1 MSLRVRLL
9 LVLGAVVVIALLAA
23 DAATYSSLRS
33 FLFDQ
38 VDSNLQAAH
47 IPIEQQLTQGQ
58 SQPGP
63 GGGGGPQF
71 HGCESCYVAVVAPGG
86 TDVLQ
91 QPYLPNGQRVSPSLP
106 SRITGLSDSSD
117 PGEPTKYFDISA
129 TTGGPPFRARA
140 SILRSGPLSGDAL
153 VIATPVSDLEHTL
166 NRLLLI
172 EGIVTGSAVVV
183 VGLGSWWLVR
193 LGLRPLSA
201 IERTAGAI
209 AAGELSERVPLANPK
224 TEVGRLSHALNV
236 MLERIQ
242 NAFATRDRTEAALR
256 QSEARMRRFVADASH
271 ELRTPLAAVSAYAE
285 LFERGARANP
295 EDLER
300 VMSGIRGE
308 SGRMAHLVEDLMLLA
323 RLDEGPQL
331 QFTSV
336 DLVALASEAV
346 HAADAVGP
354 DWPVTLQADE
364 PVEVRGDPARLR
376 QVLDNL
382 LSNVRSHTPSGT
394 RVVVRVGRDGDD
406 ALVEVSDNGP
416 GIPAADAARVF
427 ERFYRADPSRS
438 RASGGAGLGLSIVQ
452 AIVAAHGGRA
462 ELAGEEGGGTTI
474 RLWLP
479 LGGAAS

>member
-33 FLFDQ
+33 FLVDQ

-58 SQPGP
+58 SGP
-63 GGGGGPQF
+63 GGEGGPQS
-71 HGCESCYVAVVAPGG
+71 HGCDSCYVAVVASGR

-91 QPYLPNGQRVSPSLP
+91 EPFLPGGRQVSPSLP
-106 SRITGLSDSSD
+106 SHITGFSETSD
-117 PGEPTKYFDISA
+117 PGEPTTYFDLA
-129 TTGGPPFRARA
+129 ARGGGPPFRARA
-140 SILRSGPLSGDAL
+140 SILESGPSTGDTL
-153 VIATPVSDLEHTL
+153 VIAMPTSDLEHTL
-166 NRLLLI
+166 HRLLLI
-172 EGIVTGSAVVV
+172 EGIVTGAAVGL

-209 AAGELSERVPLANPK
+209 AAGELSERVPTANPK
-224 TEVGRLSHALNV
+224 TEVGRLSEALNV

-242 NAFATRDRTEAALR
+242 NAFAARDRTEAALR

-285 LFERGARANP
+285 LFDRGARANP
-295 EDLER
+295 QDLER

-308 SGRMAHLVEDLMLLA
+308 SGRMRRLVEDLMLLA
-323 RLDEGPQL
+323 RMDEDPQL
-331 QFTSV
+331 EFTSV
-336 DLVALASEAV
+336 DLVTLAAEAL
-346 HAADAVGP
+346 HAAATVGP
-354 DWPVTLQADE
+354 EWPVDLKADE
-364 PVEVRGDPARLR
+364 PVEVRGDRARLR
-376 QVLDNL
+376 QVFDNL
-382 LSNVRSHTPSGT
+382 LSNVRSHTPKGT
-394 RVVVRVGRDGDD
+394 RTVVEVSRDGDD
-406 ALVEVSDNGP
+406 ALVKVSDDGP
-416 GIPAADAARVF
+416 GIPAADIARAF

-462 ELAGEEGGGTTI
+462 ELDGEEGRGTTV

-479 LGGAAS
+479 LVRSG